1 MKKRGI
7 WSDFFHFISSSAA
20 VLSGGRGNGE
30 ADGADSIA
38 TAGAGRITIDG
49 VAAGDPAES
58 IYVRRAGHGAKTI
71 VLIPGNNTSGMVFEP
86 MLNHFRSIA
95 ALAEAYTVYTFDY
108 RGSGRSSYN
117 KKISALK
124 DFALDFEKVMSKITD
139 FPNSGVTIV
148 GYSMGFGV
156 AQEMVIAN
164 PGRYSDIVSLAGI
177 GTRGVRVGFAA
188 AQAGTDSAGQVWSE
202 GDWVTVTNDTNG
214 VTATGFHQR
223 SWQGENRTY
232 ANVEFTWDLIVF
244 QDILQY
250 DIAAFNVKAPA
261 FKSSQNYKNA
271 LLDVLTIQYMPE
283 SLYYSHKFNVAQA
296 DCSHTNADGAIV
308 TIKGDGRLSTIF
320 TGKNVMLVKATADLA
335 AWRGDQV
342 IHDNYTATTKYD
354 LREAGAKV
362 NAVMIGANQGYDH
375 GFPISHPLE
384 TIRLIDTFLKG
395 TLCAATAATALEGAA
410 INYYPDSE
418 KIWET
423 NIFTGF

>member
-86 MLNHFRSIA
+86 MLDHFRSIA

-214 VTATGFHQR
+214 V
-223 SWQGENRTY
+223 
-232 ANVEFTWDLIVF
+232 
-244 QDILQY
+244 
-250 DIAAFNVKAPA
+250 
-261 FKSSQNYKNA
+261 
-271 LLDVLTIQYMPE
+271 
-283 SLYYSHKFNVAQA
+283 
-296 DCSHTNADGAIV
+296 
-308 TIKGDGRLSTIF
+308 
-320 TGKNVMLVKATADLA
+320 
-335 AWRGDQV
+335 
-342 IHDNYTATTKYD
+342 
-354 LREAGAKV
+354 
-362 NAVMIGANQGYDH
+362 
-375 GFPISHPLE
+375 
-384 TIRLIDTFLKG
+384 
-395 TLCAATAATALEGAA
+395 
-410 INYYPDSE
+410 
-418 KIWET
+418 
-423 NIFTGF
+423 